1 LEIGVYEPSLL
12 DLLETF
18 PATAH
23 HGQAWRIAFVGQEP
37 LRANTRGARW
47 NPKDVSALYTSLSAE
62 CVRAEFR
69 YILDLQPSRPSQPA
83 LEYTL
88 SIKLER
94 VLDLSG
100 AERLQ
105 QLGLDWEHPGDTLEG
120 FKPFQTIG
128 GAAASLGFEGMLVP
142 SMRLVGGVNLV
153 IYVDNVES
161 VGVSEVQ
168 VISSRPFTMS

>member
-1 LEIGVYEPSLL
+1 VYEPSLL

-47 NPKDVSALYTSLSAE
+47 NPKDVSALYTSLSEE

-69 YILDLQPSRPSQPA
+69 HILELQPIRPSQPA

-88 SIKLER
+88 SIRLER
-94 VLDLSG
+94 VLSSAASSGPRLGPGRLHLQPPIGCLKDLR
-100 AERLQ
+100 ARAAAR
-105 QLGLDWEHPGDTLEG
+105 
-120 FKPFQTIG
+120 
-128 GAAASLGFEGMLVP
+128 GAAPDHAAWQALPHMGS
-142 SMRLVGGVNLV
+142 
-153 IYVDNVES
+153 
-161 VGVSEVQ
+161 
-168 VISSRPFTMS
+168 